1 MFAIDQIIDAVQY
14 AKKQIVQNSPIEKK
28 VQEELIA
35 WIDNQTTY
43 TKKAAQ
49 TCSEAST
56 QYAKEAQK
64 AVTSLVTQI
73 YQNTFQDF
81 WTQSMRAWQ
90 RA

>member
-1 MFAIDQIIDAVQY
+1 MFAIDQVIDAVQY

-35 WIDNQTTY
+35 WIDDQTSY

-49 TCSEAST
+49 TCSEATT
-56 QYAKEAQK
+56 QYAKETQK
-64 AVTSLVTQI
+64 AMTSLVSRI
-73 YQNTFQDF
+73 NQNMFQDF

-90 RA
+90 RV

>member
-1 MFAIDQIIDAVQY
+1 MFAIDQAIDALQY

-28 VQEELIA
+28 VQEELIT
-35 WIDNQTTY
+35 WIEDQTSY

-49 TCSEAST
+49 TCTEAAT
-56 QYAKEAQK
+56 QYAQETQK
-64 AVTSLVTQI
+64 AMTSLVSRI
-73 YQNTFQDF
+73 NQNTFQDF